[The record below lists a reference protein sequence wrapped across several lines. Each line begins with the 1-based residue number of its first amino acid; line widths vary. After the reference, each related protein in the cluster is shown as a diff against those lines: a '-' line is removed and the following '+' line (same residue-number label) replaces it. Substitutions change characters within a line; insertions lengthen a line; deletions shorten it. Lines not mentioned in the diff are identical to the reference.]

1 MHNKLDNVKILRL
14 NDGEDIITDYTVEEG
29 NVIVMHNPMTLFFK
43 RMSVGKS
50 MVIMQPWLPIELVDV
65 NMAKIFSNQVLT
77 IIEPRNALIEYY
89 RNAVEESNDIITQYD
104 EQISESL
111 LNDAFAS
118 SDDPLDEEDI
128 EDESSE
134 EYTEDDAFI
143 DQMQQPKATRN
154 KTIH

>member
-1 MHNKLDNVKILRL
+1 MHNKEDNVKILRL
-14 NDGEDIITDYTVEEG
+14 NDGEDIITDFTVEEG

-89 RNAVEESNDIITQYD
+89 RNAVEESNDIITKYD
-104 EQISESL
+104 DQISESL
-111 LNDAFAS
+111 LNDAYAS
-118 SDDPLDEEDI
+118 SDDSLEDSDEE
-128 EDESSE
+128 SFE

-143 DQMQQPKATRN
+143 DQMQQSKTTKN

>member
-118 SDDPLDEEDI
+118 SEDALDEEDI

>member
-1 MHNKLDNVKILRL
+1 MHNKEDNIKILRL
-14 NDGEDIITDYTVEEG
+14 TDGEDIITDYTVEDG

-77 IIEPRNALIEYY
+77 VIEPRNALIEYY
-89 RNAVEESNDIITQYD
+89 RNAVQESNDIITQYD
-104 EQISESL
+104 DQISESL
-111 LNDAFAS
+111 LNDAYAS
-118 SDDPLDEEDI
+118 SDVSEED
-128 EDESSE
+128 DSE

-143 DQMQQPKATRN
+143 DQMQQSKVSKN

>member
-29 NVIVMHNPMTLFFK
+29 NVFVMHNPMTLFFK

-118 SDDPLDEEDI
+118 SDDSLDEEDI

-143 DQMQQPKATRN
+143 DQMQQSKATRN